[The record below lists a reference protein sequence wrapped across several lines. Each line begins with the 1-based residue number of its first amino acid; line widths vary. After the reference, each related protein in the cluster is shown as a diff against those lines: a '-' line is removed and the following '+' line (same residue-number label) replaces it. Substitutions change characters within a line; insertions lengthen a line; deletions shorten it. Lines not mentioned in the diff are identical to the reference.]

1 MGGASFGIKSAGD
14 SGSSGNPVGGVEPFD
29 NQYNTAD
36 YHLEANYANGIT
48 NNDFTTVD
56 DFGYDIIRTSDN
68 TNVGLIEIDFVK
80 SISIFDPM
88 PSPSIISSVEQ
99 ILQSI
104 NINSNEGSL
113 NIRIK
118 SDKSYDLIRL
128 VSVTDGKI
136 ITEKNS
142 SEIVNGFLVI
152 NNLQSG
158 TYIINVVNGNEIFSR
173 KIQVVRWN

>member
-1 MGGASFGIKSAGD
+1 MHNIKVFLIALVITIMTYISYSEGLQPLQFHGDLYKWTGVHAQGLIIFTDTDGDGWWDRVDVFHEGNWMGGASFGIKSAED

-80 SISIFDPM
+80 SISTFDPM
-88 PSPSIISSVEQ
+88 PTPSIISSLNRFYNQ
-99 ILQSI
+99 LILTQT
-104 NINSNEGSL
+104 
-113 NIRIK
+113 K
-118 SDKSYDLIRL
+118 DL
-128 VSVTDGKI
+128 
-136 ITEKNS
+136 
-142 SEIVNGFLVI
+142 
-152 NNLQSG
+152 
-158 TYIINVVNGNEIFSR
+158 
-173 KIQVVRWN
+173 